1 MVDFTRVWNWYSR
14 ESVQRALLEIA
25 KNREVVPVYKEG
37 NFGKR
42 PNTINYQGDIIQL
55 IAEGTVSFHGSVERW
70 QQPMKLDVGMTKPD
84 MDKLRS
90 GWDIFLDPDVPDFEI
105 AKATTIQL
113 VEALKYHGVIN
124 YSIKFSGGKGFHIAV
139 PFESLP
145 EKINFQPMHT
155 FYPDALASVIEYLKW
170 YVKEQLKEAILEI
183 DTPTN
188 IAARV
193 GKQLSD
199 IIDDQGLDPFKIV
212 SMDIFSTRHLFRLP
226 YSLHERSLLV
236 SLPISYTKLQSFEKE
251 HAQPERV
258 KIEER
263 FLQQRAPSRDAETL
277 IIEAL
282 DWASKHKTE
291 AVVGKPKEFRPVK
304 LRTIPEEHFPPCV
317 KHILEKGLA
326 DGRKRAVFIL
336 INFLRNMGW
345 DAEQIEKKITKWN
358 EKNYPPLRANYLR
371 SQLRWHFRQQKPMLP
386 PNCDNENFYKQI
398 GVYQLCQL
406 LHQQGIKNP
415 VNYPLRRIRKT
426 DKPKIKR

>member
-25 KNREVVPVYKEG
+25 KDREVVPVYKEG

-42 PNTINYQGDIIQL
+42 PNMINYQGDILQL
-55 IAEGTVSFHGSVERW
+55 VAEGTVSFHGSVERW
-70 QQPMKLDVGMTKPD
+70 QQPMKLDVGMIKPD

-90 GWDIFLDPDVPDFEI
+90 GWDVFLDPDVPDFEI
-105 AKATTIQL
+105 AKATAIQL
-113 VEALKYHGVIN
+113 VEALKDHGVIN

-145 EKINFQPMHT
+145 EKINFQPT
-155 FYPDALASVIEYLKW
+155 QVFYPDALASVIEYLKW
-170 YVKEQLKEAILEI
+170 YVKNQLKEAILEI
-183 DTPTN
+183 DTPMN
-188 IAARV
+188 IATRV

-199 IIDDQGLDPFKIV
+199 IIDDEGLDPFKIV
-212 SMDIFSTRHLFRLP
+212 NMDVFSTRHLFRLP
-226 YSLHERSLLV
+226 YSLHEKSLLV
-236 SLPISYTKLQSFEKE
+236 SLPLNYAKLHSFEKE
-251 HAQPERV
+251 HAQPEKV

-263 FLQQRAPSRDAETL
+263 FLQQRVPSRDAEAL
-277 IIEAL
+277 IIEAF
-282 DWASKHKTE
+282 DWASKNKTE
-291 AVVGKPKEFRPVK
+291 ITVEKQKEFRPMKMRMVS
-304 LRTIPEEHFPPCV
+304 EEHFPPCV

-326 DGRKRAVFIL
+326 DGKKRAVFIL

-345 DAEQIEKKITKWN
+345 NAEQIEKKIMEWN
-358 EKNYPPLRANYLR
+358 NKNYPPLRANYLR

-398 GVYQLCQL
+398 GVYSLCHL

-415 VNYPLRRIRKT
+415 VNYPLGQIRKT